1 MRGNIIIKPNDNIY
15 FKLLIM
21 CGMKIFL
28 NKGNFAKIIDPCKM
42 GSYGN
47 VYVTIWIHWLLPITR
62 NISLQFLRTSEVDPL
77 EILDKL

>member
-1 MRGNIIIKPNDNIY
+1 
-15 FKLLIM
+15 M

-47 VYVTIWIHWLLPITR
+47 VYVTICSRFTGYC
-62 NISLQFLRTSEVDPL
+62 Q
-77 EILDKL
+77 